1 MDCVLCDSL
10 KEQLAEATRAQVS
23 TDDELRLATIR
34 ADGSSEPPRQRLT
47 EAEDRTTSLTHEFCK
62 HRDAH

>member
-23 TDDELRLATIR
+23 ADDELRLATIR
-34 ADGSSEPPRQRLT
+34 ADGSVGPSPS
-47 EAEDRTTSLTHEFCK
+47 ASYGGGG
-62 HRDAH
+62 